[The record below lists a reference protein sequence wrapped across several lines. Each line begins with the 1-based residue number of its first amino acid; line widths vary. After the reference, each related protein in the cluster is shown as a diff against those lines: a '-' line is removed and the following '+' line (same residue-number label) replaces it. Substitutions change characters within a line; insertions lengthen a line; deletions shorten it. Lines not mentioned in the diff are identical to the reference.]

1 MTDETD
7 PPSRTETTRTSTK
20 QPSAWDKIRSE
31 SLPNNTWSKIRME
44 AQKNPIDPT
53 EIDKAKSARAQ
64 RLAEGVDFDTSQ
76 QELPRTREEYMEK
89 KSSRKNQWGDP
100 L

>member
-1 MTDETD
+1 MNNKQ
-7 PPSRTETTRTSTK
+7 S
-20 QPSAWDKIRSE
+20 QPSTWDKIRSE

-44 AQKNPIDPT
+44 AQKNPDDPNQ
-53 EIDKAKSARAQ
+53 IAKARAARAQ
-64 RLAEGVDFDTSQ
+64 RLAEGSEFNTAT
-76 QELPRTREEYMEK
+76 ELPRTREEDMER